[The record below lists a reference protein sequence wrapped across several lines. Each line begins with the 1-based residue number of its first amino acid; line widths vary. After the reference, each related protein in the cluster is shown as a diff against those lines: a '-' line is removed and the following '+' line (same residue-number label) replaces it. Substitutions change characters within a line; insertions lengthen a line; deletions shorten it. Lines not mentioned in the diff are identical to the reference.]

1 MNDIDTQASD
11 WLPSE
16 SGMQLQDAAIIHLNF
31 GSAETFLPGKAK
43 IRGERP
49 ATTPAK
55 YVVCALSGTP
65 RVVEKL
71 EQHVC
76 SLR

>member
-43 IRGERP
+43 IRGEEACNHTRQ
-49 ATTPAK
+49 
-55 YVVCALSGTP
+55 VCGL
-65 RVVEKL
+65 
-71 EQHVC
+71 C
-76 SLR
+76 SLRYTEGGGET